1 MKLKRRKNM
10 QDNTQKTFSEV
21 YDIINHMEENMKNKI
36 PTKFIKFIESNRDLN
51 YDVKID
57 YAESIVNQNLMHET
71 KVLLSLIYR
80 DYICD
85 DEKRKLL
92 IEQDNKILNER
103 EENLRKKYEIDFQK
117 RKDYKKNN
125 EENHENNELIVIKE
139 LKWYEKILKL
149 FRKIFKV
156 K

>member
-1 MKLKRRKNM
+1 M